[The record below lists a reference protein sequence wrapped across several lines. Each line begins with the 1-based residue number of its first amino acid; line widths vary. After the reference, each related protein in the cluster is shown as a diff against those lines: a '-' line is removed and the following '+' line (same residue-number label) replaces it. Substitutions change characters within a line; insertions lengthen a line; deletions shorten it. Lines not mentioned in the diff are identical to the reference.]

1 MTYDLHDFACDGTV
15 GVGWGTKIRIAFD
28 GAHLHGAGKDL
39 YFFSA
44 QL

>member
-1 MTYDLHDFACDGTV
+1 MIYMISRVMERLVLDGEQ
-15 GVGWGTKIRIAFD
+15 KFRIAFD
-28 GAHLHGAGKDL
+28 GVHLHGAGKDL